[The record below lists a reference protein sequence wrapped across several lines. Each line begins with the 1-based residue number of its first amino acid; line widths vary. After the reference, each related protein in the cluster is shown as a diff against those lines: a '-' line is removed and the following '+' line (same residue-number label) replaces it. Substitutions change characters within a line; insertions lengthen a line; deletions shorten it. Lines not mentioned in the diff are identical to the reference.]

1 LYKSEGVNGMGAFEF
16 VQSKSLKQKYTDA
29 DKLKFGK
36 IFTDYMLTMKY
47 SPGKGWHDK
56 QIRPYEDFRLD
67 PAAMVLHYG
76 QAMFEGLKAYRA
88 PGGRTLLFR
97 PKDNFRRMNSSARRL
112 CMAELDEGE
121 AYEGLLQ
128 LLRIEKDWVPDKPG
142 TSLYIRPTMIAT
154 DPYLGVKASDDYLF
168 FIILSPVGPY
178 YPEGFAPIKIFVEN
192 EYVRAVKGG
201 MGYTK
206 AAANYAASILAG
218 ELAKKIGYSQVLW
231 LDGIERKFVEEVG
244 SMNIGFQIAGEF
256 VTPELGGSIL
266 PGITRD
272 SVMAL
277 AREMGLKVTER
288 KVSIQEVFDAHEKG
302 TLEDVFG
309 MGTAAVISPVGEL
322 NWDGKVIHVNGGKPG
337 KLALELYDKLT
348 EIQYGKVKDTHNW
361 VVEVK

>member
-1 LYKSEGVNGMGAFEF
+1 MGSFEF
-16 VQSKSLKQKYTDA
+16 EKAKTLKQKYADA

-36 IFTDYMLTMKY
+36 IFTDYMLTMDF

-56 QIRPYEDFRLD
+56 RIRPYEDFRLD

-88 PGGRTLLFR
+88 SDGRTLLFR
-97 PKDNFRRMNSSARRL
+97 PKDNFRRMNNSARRL
-112 CMAELDEGE
+112 CMPEIDVEE
-121 AYEGLLQ
+121 ACEGLLQ
-128 LLRIEKDWVPDKPG
+128 LLRIEKDWVPDRPG

-154 DPYLGVKASDDYLF
+154 DPYLGVKASDCYRF

-178 YPEGFAPIKIFVEN
+178 YPEGFAPVRIFVEN

-231 LDGIERKFVEEVG
+231 LDGIERRYVEEVG
-244 SMNIGFQIAGEF
+244 AMNICFQISGELI
-256 VTPELGGSIL
+256 TPELGGSIL

-272 SVMAL
+272 SVLTL
-277 AREMGLKVTER
+277 ARETGLKVTER
-288 KVSIQEVFDAHEKG
+288 PVAIDEIFDAHEKG
-302 TLEDVFG
+302 KLDDVFG
-309 MGTAAVISPVGEL
+309 TGTAAVISPVGEL
-322 NWDGKVIHVNGGKPG
+322 NWNGKVIQVNGGKPG
-337 KLALELYDKLT
+337 KLALELYDRLT
-348 EIQYGKVKDTHNW
+348 GIQYGKVKDAHGW
-361 VVEVK
+361 VMEVI